1 VADAGRQFLVLLQYQ
16 FFFTMSNDYPNEPAD
31 SLVPDE
37 GDEEIHIS
45 EEILE
50 DPLTEE
56 SGEGTADDADATEQP
71 DEVPAEP
78 ATPAEEVEK
87 WKDHAARAQAELENY
102 RKRMAREKG
111 EAILYANR
119 SLLEQ
124 LLPVIDNFEMGLQA
138 ARAADG
144 DQSMILQGMA
154 MVRKQLDD
162 FLSDQGVEVIP
173 SDGVAFDP
181 NVHEALKQEP
191 SDSIP
196 EGHIIFTMRRG
207 YRLKDRILRAA
218 NVVVS
223 AGPVSDEAE
232 G

>member
-1 VADAGRQFLVLLQYQ
+1 VVDAGRQFSVLLQYQ
-16 FFFTMSNDYPNEPAD
+16 FLFTMSNDPPNEPED
-31 SLVPDE
+31 SLVPDDS
-37 GDEEIHIS
+37 DEEIPIF

-78 ATPAEEVEK
+78 ATPVEEVEK

-102 RKRMAREKG
+102 RKRMAREKS

-138 ARAADG
+138 ARDADG
-144 DQSMILQGMA
+144 EQSMILQGMA

>member
-1 VADAGRQFLVLLQYQ
+1 MRQQWRMKR
-16 FFFTMSNDYPNEPAD
+16 FFIEMSNESTNDTGEIP
-31 SLVPDE
+31 VPEE

-50 DPLTEE
+50 DPITGETGEVEGKEKTE
-56 SGEGTADDADATEQP
+56 
-71 DEVPAEP
+71 DEPE
-78 ATPAEEVEK
+78 TPAGEVEK

-102 RKRMAREKG
+102 RKRMAREKS

-119 SLLEQ
+119 NLLEQ

-138 ARAADG
+138 ARDAEG
-144 DQSMILQGMA
+144 EQSMIIQGMA

-173 SDGVAFDP
+173 SDGLSFDP
-181 NVHEALKQEP
+181 NVHEAIKQEA
-191 SDSIP
+191 SESVP
-196 EGHIIFTMRRG
+196 EGNIIFTMRRG

-223 AGPVSDEAE
+223 SGPESGESE
-232 G
+232 S